1 MSTSAPPLLDV
12 TGLSKHFTS
21 HRGGLFRGQTTVV
34 KALDGIS
41 FTLRRGA
48 TLGLVGESGCGKS
61 TAARCILRA
70 INPTAGTVRFF
81 DGSAEGVDLARLD
94 AAALIPLRR
103 RMQMVFQDP
112 FSSLNPRLT
121 IGQTVAEPL
130 LVHGLGNAAERRKQV
145 SAMLERVGLGGD
157 RLHRYPHEFSG
168 GQRQRIAIA
177 RALILRPSL
186 VIFDEAVSALDVS
199 VQAQVINLIAD
210 LRQEFQL
217 TSIFVS
223 HDLSVVRHLCDEVVV
238 MYAGRIVEHAST
250 QDLFKNPRHPYTRA
264 LLATV
269 PSPDPRIR
277 MQTVLMGEVA
287 DPAHPPSGCTFHPR
301 CSACQDHCRETP
313 PACLNV
319 GDRRLA
325 CHRAED
331 LLQRL

>member
-1 MSTSAPPLLDV
+1 VLEVS
-12 TGLSKHFTS
+12 GLAKHFTS
-21 HRGGLFRGQTTVV
+21 HRGGVFRRQTTVI
-34 KALDGIS
+34 KAVDGIG
-41 FTLRRGA
+41 FTLRRGS

-70 INPTAGTVRFF
+70 INPTAGIVRFF
-81 DGSAEGVDLARLD
+81 DGSADGVDLARLD
-94 AAALIPLRR
+94 ATALIPLRR

-121 IGQTVAEPL
+121 IGQTVGEPL
-130 LVHGLGNAAERRKQV
+130 LVHGLGNSTQRREQV
-145 SAMLERVGLGGD
+145 AAMLERVGLGGD

-210 LRQEFQL
+210 LRQEFHL

-223 HDLSVVRHLCDEVVV
+223 HDLSVVRHLCDEVAV
-238 MYAGRIVEHAST
+238 MYAGRIVEHAPT
-250 QDLFKNPRHPYTRA
+250 EALFADPRHPYTRA

-277 MQTVLMGEVA
+277 MQAVLMGEVA
-287 DPAHPPSGCTFHPR
+287 DPSRPPGGCTFHPR
-301 CSACQDHCRETP
+301 CPACQDRCRSEAPVSLT
-313 PACLNV
+313 V
-319 GDRRLA
+319 GGRHLA
-325 CHRAED
+325 CHRADD
-331 LLQRL
+331 LPPLAV